1 MWVCMYL
8 YVCHFHFK
16 CKRRVKQ
23 KYYAYRYKLMMVTL
37 CPCSYILLYI
47 FVCLTSLQVLK
58 LGGVFSAFFRSRS
71 FWWTIHLYILG
82 NMMVMYLDKSPICL
96 TSIYTYCRNKKRN
109 VIFHFSI
116 FIYSST
122 CIVYRCIINNI
133 LSPVF
138 QSKPMYI
145 LR

>member
-1 MWVCMYL
+1 MYV

-96 TSIYTYCRNKKRN
+96 TSIYTYCRKKSKLWRSQRAKCNIPFLNIYLQFYMHRLQMHNK
-109 VIFHFSI
+109 
-116 FIYSST
+116 
-122 CIVYRCIINNI
+122 
-133 LSPVF
+133 
-138 QSKPMYI
+138 
-145 LR
+145 